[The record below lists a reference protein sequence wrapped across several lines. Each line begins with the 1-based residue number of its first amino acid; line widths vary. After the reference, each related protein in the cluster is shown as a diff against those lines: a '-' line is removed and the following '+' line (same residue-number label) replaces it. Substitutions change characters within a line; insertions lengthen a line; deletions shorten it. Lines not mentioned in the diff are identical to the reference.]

1 MLEAALEAHSRGE
14 LLIYL
19 AELDGD
25 TVKAASRVFLIREDE
40 SWKVRHW

>member
-19 AELDGD
+19 AELEGE
-25 TVKAASRVFLIREDE
+25 TVKAASRVFLIQED
-40 SWKVRHW
+40 SAWKVRHW